1 MNLRVLAESDLRAT
15 LEDVDHGF
23 AWAIE
28 LRDPDGKK
36 HGLAGL
42 SGDIGAVIDP
52 TTGMP
57 VAGRAAHVSLR
68 ISSIKA
74 AGFTELPR
82 RVDLDGNPW
91 RVKFLDL
98 AGDEHSFVVQ
108 DAKPDRTLGMLTL
121 MLEAYA
127 D

>member
-1 MNLRVLAESDLRAT
+1 MGLREIAEADLAVT
-15 LEDVDHGF
+15 LEDVTGGG
-23 AWAIE
+23 AWAVE
-28 LRDPDGKK
+28 LRDPDGNK

-74 AGFTELPR
+74 AGFAELPR
-82 RVDLDGNPW
+82 RIDFDGNPW

-98 AGDEHSFVVQ
+98 AGNEHSFVVQ